1 MASLA
6 PSPGRLLGIA
16 ISLYPGFDF
25 WPSEIFI
32 FGANDNPQ
40 FFVALRE
47 FLFLVLT
54 DNPPIIRR
62 PPGFFLVP
70 TNRGGV

>member
-6 PSPGRLLGIA
+6 PSPGRLLDIA
-16 ISLYPGFDF
+16 ISLYLGFDF

-40 FFVALRE
+40 FFVALRD
-47 FLFLVLT
+47 FLLLVLT
-54 DNPPIIRR
+54 NRAGGLLTTPSGYVFYII
-62 PPGFFLVP
+62 
-70 TNRGGV
+70 